1 MQLGRG
7 ARLCPASPA
16 SQSPTRRS
24 TRARWQCLYPLDAT
38 DNVEEFCCDNDD
50 TRVVAQA
57 LADAPAPAAPRP
69 ETDQLQMIE
78 DILMAPSVAPSPM
91 LRPQGSG
98 GSAALLAAPP
108 SMLRAGSLAGSTGS
122 SPLLQGFAG
131 RGPPPVAR
139 GDSVQSDESLLG
151 GGCRDPFRLDS
162 GSMSDSGSTA
172 GRR

>member
-1 MQLGRG
+1 MPRIFRV
-7 ARLCPASPA
+7 AIAHPAEHA
-16 SQSPTRRS
+16 
-24 TRARWQCLYPLDAT
+24 RARWQCLYPLDAT

-91 LRPQGSG
+91 LRPQGSS

-108 SMLRAGSLAGSTGS
+108 PMLRAGSLAGSTGS